1 MSKSRKVL
9 PYIII
14 SFVSIAIIA
23 AAFFVVPM
31 VMDSLNNGGG
41 AGLPPA
47 IDNGD
52 SAFISSLG
60 GVSETYVGAVS
71 QHSYSSI
78 NEAAEAYVN
87 NEVAGYASS
96 SVVSAET
103 LQVFAPSEVDITIP
117 NEFLENADS
126 IEKVNVVYNV
136 YNATTYS
143 SAQSSN
149 STQYTTVV
157 YIIKYDYMFKYFVP
171 MPITGETISKSY
183 YDSVFNS
190 EKFENC
196 TMSTSMDASISAGS
210 SYGGETMSMT
220 MEMKITQDVQYDNGK
235 IYLKQYSYTSTKM
248 TYAGQT
254 ESEVDEET
262 IYAYITT
269 DDYGYTVCY
278 IKYNEN
284 DPWQRG
290 YLYTIGF
297 SSVEELTPFYGDYL
311 DYTYFSK
318 TSYGFALE
326 KENAKQYFAQ
336 AFDSLGSSVAGVDF
350 GEDGINMVARYYV
363 QEGVLTGTQVNATI
377 NATVSESGQE
387 ADMAVTVTGVTTCSN
402 YGTTVVD
409 IDVNN

>member
-14 SFVSIAIIA
+14 SLVSIAIIA

-31 VMDSLNNGGG
+31 VMNSLNKGG
-41 AGLPPA
+41 AALPPSV
-47 IDNGD
+47 DNGD
-52 SAFISSLG
+52 SAFINSLG

-71 QHSYSSI
+71 QYSYSSV
-78 NEAAEAYVN
+78 NEAAEAYVS

-171 MPITGETISKSY
+171 MPVTGDTISKSY

-196 TMSTSMDASISAGS
+196 TMSTSMDASVSVDM
-210 SYGGETMSMT
+210 SYGSETMNMT
-220 MEMKITQDVQYDNGK
+220 MEMKLTQDVQYDNGK
-235 IYLKQYSYTSTKM
+235 IYLKQYSYTSRIM
-248 TYAGQT
+248 TYNGEN
-254 ESEVDEET
+254 ESEVDEQT

-269 DDYGYTVCY
+269 DDYGYIVCY

-290 YLYTIGF
+290 YLNTIGF

-336 AFDSLGSSVAGVDF
+336 AFESLGSGVAGVDF

-377 NATVSESGQE
+377 DATVSESGQE
-387 ADMAVTVTGVTTCSN
+387 ADMNVTVTGITTCTN
-402 YGTTVVD
+402 YGSTVVN

>member
-1 MSKSRKVL
+1 MSKSRKIL

-14 SFVSIAIIA
+14 SFVSIAIIV

-31 VMDSLNNGGG
+31 IMDSLNNGG

-71 QHSYSSI
+71 QYSYSSV
-78 NEAAEAYVN
+78 NEAAEAYVS

-103 LQVFAPSEVDITIP
+103 MQVFSPSEVDITIP
-117 NEFLENADS
+117 NEFLEDADS
-126 IEKVNVVYNV
+126 VEKVNVVYNV

-171 MPITGETISKSY
+171 MPVTGDTISKSY

-196 TMSTSMDASISAGS
+196 TMSTSMDASVSVGA
-210 SYGGETMSMT
+210 SYAGETMGMT
-220 MEMKITQDVQYDNGK
+220 MEMKLTQDVQYDNGK
-235 IYLKQYSYTSTKM
+235 IYLKQYSYTSTIM
-248 TYAGQT
+248 TYNGES
-254 ESEVDEET
+254 ESEVDEQT

-297 SSVEELTPFYGDYL
+297 SSVEELTPFYGEYL

-336 AFDSLGSSVAGVDF
+336 AFESLGSSVAGVDF

-377 NATVSESGQE
+377 DATVSAESVQE
-387 ADMAVTVTGVTTCSN
+387 ADINVTVTGTTTCTN
-402 YGTTVVD
+402 YGTTVVN